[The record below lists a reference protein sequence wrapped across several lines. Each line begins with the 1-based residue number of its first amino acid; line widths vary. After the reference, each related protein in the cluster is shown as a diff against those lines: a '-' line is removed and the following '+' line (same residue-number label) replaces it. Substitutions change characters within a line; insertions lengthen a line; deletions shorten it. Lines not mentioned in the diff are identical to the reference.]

1 MKCSDGGECGAG
13 GYCDNCPA
21 TKSKIMS
28 GGHVVKTEE
37 LHDKLVFVGYTNG
50 AQILYANDE
59 NQGGEGSFYKTT
71 DHDCWIPLY
80 MLKTHVHR
88 LETGF
93 AGVTLE
99 TIKAAQRA

>member
-1 MKCSDGGECGAG
+1 M
-13 GYCDNCPA
+13 
-21 TKSKIMS
+21 
-28 GGHVVKTEE
+28 KTEE

-59 NQGGEGSFYKTT
+59 KQGGEGAFYKTT

-80 MLKTHVHR
+80 MLKTHTHR
-88 LETGF
+88 IENQVTN
-93 AGVTLE
+93 VTLE